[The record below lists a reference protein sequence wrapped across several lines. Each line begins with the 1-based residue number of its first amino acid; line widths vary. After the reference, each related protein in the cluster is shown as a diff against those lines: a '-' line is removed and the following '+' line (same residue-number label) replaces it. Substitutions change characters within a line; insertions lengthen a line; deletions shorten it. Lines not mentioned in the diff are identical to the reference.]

1 MSIYDKTVQVARKTM
16 TLFFLIDN
24 SGSMSGSKIGAVN
37 QAIEEVI
44 PEIKNISS
52 QNADAEIKIAVM
64 TFSDTVKWVTQ
75 FPVEADLFYW
85 NDITAEGVTSF
96 YTACGELNKKLS
108 KSEFMQS
115 ASGSYAPAI
124 FLMSD
129 GYPTDE
135 YNSKMLDEL
144 KQNNWFK
151 KAIKVALAIGDDT
164 DKNVLSSFT
173 GTSEAVLT
181 AHTPETLMKMI
192 KFVSVTSSQI
202 GSKSSAVGS
211 NKVDQV
217 SSKQDDMVMSLQS
230 SSLATADADEDVDQW

>member
-1 MSIYDKTVQVARKTM
+1 MSVYDKTVQVARKTM

-24 SGSMSGSKIGAVN
+24 SGSMAGSKIGAVN
-37 QAIEEVI
+37 QAIEEVL
-44 PEIKNISS
+44 PEIKAISS

-64 TFSDTVKWVTQ
+64 TFSDSVKWITQ
-75 FPVEADLFYW
+75 SPVEADLFYW

-108 KSEFMQS
+108 KNEFMQS
-115 ASGSYAPAI
+115 SSGSYAPAI

-135 YNSKMLDEL
+135 YNSAMLDAL

-151 KAIKVALAIGDDT
+151 KSIKVALAIGDDV
-164 DKNVLSSFT
+164 DKNVLASFT

-181 AHTPETLMKMI
+181 AHTPEALMKMI

-202 GSKSSAVGS
+202 GSKSSGVGS
-211 NKVDQV
+211 NQIDQI
-217 SSKQDDMVMSLQS
+217 SSKQDDMIMSLQS
-230 SSLATADADEDVDQW
+230 SAFSASEADEDTDQW